1 MVRYRRITGQ
11 ILEKGSRDVVVV
23 PRHGQ
28 STAVYFRCPCDRRP
42 VYIES
47 PPHEITFDGQGTMSL
62 DGSCGY
68 KKNDEHPQNW
78 CHFFIK
84 GGDVEMCDDAQ
95 CPGGK
100 G

>member
-1 MVRYRRITGQ
+1 MPRYRKGEDDEGRIPEG
-11 ILEKGSRDVVVV
+11 IAVPWSDGVVFKCPCGERDVYV
-23 PRHGQ
+23 
-28 STAVYFRCPCDRRP
+28 A
-42 VYIES
+42 S
-47 PPHEITFDGQGTMSL
+47 PPHEITWGEGGTL
-62 DGSCGY
+62 TLKGSVGSRED
-68 KKNDEHPQNW
+68 KGRSRAPNW